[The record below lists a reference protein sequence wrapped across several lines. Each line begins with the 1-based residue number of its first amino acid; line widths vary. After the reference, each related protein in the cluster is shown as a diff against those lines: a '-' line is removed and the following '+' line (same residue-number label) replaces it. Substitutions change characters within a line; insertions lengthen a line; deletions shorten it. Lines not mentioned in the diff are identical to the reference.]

1 MPPAVNA
8 LGPPMPDAAF
18 GFGTPFQAQIDYLR
32 AKLALPT
39 ERWGQIEAAAHDR
52 AFTVA
57 GAAKADLVADL
68 QAAMVQR
75 ATDGRGL
82 EAFRRD
88 FKAIVAK
95 HGWTGWTGEDS
106 AEGRAWR
113 TRVIYQTNMAT
124 SYAAGRRAQMLEP
137 GYLRLRPF
145 WRYIHSDTVLHPRE
159 EHLAWHGLTL
169 PHDHPFFK
177 THFAPNGIGCQCRIV
192 AVSAREGEASARAGL
207 GEPPEGW
214 DAIDPKTGA
223 PVGIGK
229 GFDHAPG
236 AAADWPLQR
245 FVDDKLLALDAPIGA
260 AMWQELA
267 PLLLAE
273 RLQRWQAMVAETAAA
288 MRAGGQ
294 AVQVHTVAPA
304 TVQTLAE
311 RGVVLE
317 NAAVWMRDTE
327 LLHAIRDTKTDRG
340 AALPAEVWSDLPRLL
355 EQAEPYLDTR
365 DQALVYAID
374 LGERWGKVVVRVNY
388 NEKGRFDGVR
398 ARIVSNF
405 VQTGGWVEP
414 RNIVHEQHLA
424 PLKK

>member
-1 MPPAVNA
+1 MPE
-8 LGPPMPDAAF
+8 AAF
-18 GFGTPFQAQIDYLR
+18 GFNTPFDAQIAYLR

-39 ERWGQIEAAAHDR
+39 ERWGEIQAAAHDR
-52 AFTVA
+52 AFVVA
-57 GAAKADLVADL
+57 GAMKADLLADL
-68 QAAMVQR
+68 QAALVQR
-75 ATDGRGL
+75 ATDGKGGRVF
-82 EAFRRD
+82 ERD

-106 AEGRAWR
+106 PEGQAWR
-113 TRVIYQTNMAT
+113 ARVIYGTNMRA
-124 SYAAGRRAQMLEP
+124 SHAAGQRKQMLEP

-145 WRYIHSDTVLHPRE
+145 WRYIHSDVVMHPRE
-159 EHLAWHGLTL
+159 THLAWHGLTL

-192 AVSAREGEASARAGL
+192 AVSRREGEASARAGL

-214 DAIDPKTGA
+214 DKIDPKTGA

-245 FVDDKLLALDAPIGA
+245 FIDDKLLGHDAPIGA
-260 AMWQELA
+260 AMWRELR
-267 PLLLAE
+267 PVLEAE
-273 RLQRWQAMVAETAAA
+273 RLQQWQALVDTTASA

-294 AVQVHTVAPA
+294 TAQVHTVAPA
-304 TVQTLAE
+304 TVQALAE
-311 RGVVLE
+311 QGVVLE

-327 LLHAIRDTKTDRG
+327 LVHAIRDAKVERG
-340 AALPAEVWSDLPRLL
+340 AGLPVEVWRDIPRLL
-355 EQAEPYLDTR
+355 EVAEPYLDTR

-374 LGERWGKVVVRVNY
+374 LGMRWGKVVVRVNY
-388 NEKGRFDGVR
+388 NEKGRFEGVR

-405 VQTGGWVEP
+405 VQTGGLVEP
-414 RNIVHEQHLA
+414 GNIVSEQHMM
-424 PLKK
+424 PLHKK

>member
-1 MPPAVNA
+1 M
-8 LGPPMPDAAF
+8 
-18 GFGTPFQAQIDYLR
+18 R

-39 ERWGQIEAAAHDR
+39 ERWGEVAAAAHDR
-52 AFTVA
+52 AFVVA
-57 GAAKADLVADL
+57 SAAKADLVADL
-68 QAAMVQR
+68 QAAMAQR
-75 ATDGRGL
+75 ATDGLGL

-106 AEGRAWR
+106 AEGQAWR

-124 SYAAGRRAQMLEP
+124 SYAAGRRRQMLEP

-159 EHLAWHGLTL
+159 QHLAWHGLTL
-169 PHDHPFFK
+169 PHDHPFWQ
-177 THFAPNGIGCQCRIV
+177 THFAPNGFGCQCRIV
-192 AVSAREGEASARAGL
+192 AVSQREGEASARAGL

-214 DAIDPKTGA
+214 DTIDPKTGA
-223 PVGIGK
+223 PVGISK
-229 GFDHAPG
+229 GFEHAPG

-260 AMWQELA
+260 AMWAELA
-267 PLLLAE
+267 PALLAE
-273 RLQRWQAMVAETAAA
+273 RLQRWRATVQATASTL
-288 MRAGGQ
+288 RAGGQ
-294 AVQVHTVAPA
+294 AVQLHTVEPA
-304 TVQTLAE
+304 TVQALAE

-340 AALPAEVWSDLPRLL
+340 AALPMEVWSELPRLL
-355 EQAEPYLDTR
+355 ETATPYLDTR

-374 LGERWGKVVVRVNY
+374 LGKRWGKVVVRVNY

-414 RNIVHEQHLA
+414 ANIADGSQYVRLA
-424 PLKK
+424 QKR